1 MFGSAEADQ
10 RCDVNEASDQH
21 SLLPPPSPVGSLA
34 WLPVEG
40 HYVVAL
46 GPLKVRTDTD
56 GYVKAQRM
64 LWICG
69 DVDEG
74 A

>member
-1 MFGSAEADQ
+1 MWQVFGSAEADQ

-46 GPLKVRTDTD
+46 GPLKVRTDTY
-56 GYVKAQRM
+56 GCEGPSM
-64 LWICG
+64 L
-69 DVDEG
+69 
-74 A
+74 